1 MIIYNEQIIKLEKS
15 DEKGMLNAK
24 TMDNYIE
31 KALKA
36 TCKIYVS
43 NGFGS
48 GFFCLIQYLENDNT
62 LLPVLITCY
71 HVLEHDLDK
80 DEIEIIINK
89 NYKSISL
96 KERKIWKS
104 KELDFVCIEI
114 KKEQDGIKDFYH
126 YDKDIF
132 IKNYLDKK
140 VLTFG
145 INKNDRELGFSNGNI
160 KKDNNSFFE
169 YTCNTTPGCSGGCIV
184 KQSNNYVIGIHQG
197 AIVQNNGK
205 EMYLNQGIYIRD
217 IIKRIKKDN
226 SNYIENLEQILNL
239 QNNGNELLKILDN
252 DCFFFKINPE
262 NLKLDDTVQK
272 LLFEVSRDKLYN
284 DVRQQ
289 LNAIFHKVRNNIN
302 KKTPKQLREFKFKNY
317 INEKLTEF
325 NELFN
330 NICEE
335 DFHQLQNYLKTL
347 IQVIKKQLTSFFEAS
362 IFRIIQDKFI
372 NTIIYPKNV
381 QELLIEQ
388 NIPNLIE
395 GKEYS
400 LYFNLKEYKV
410 LALDDNKVT
419 LPGLTVQRTK
429 IRDGEKDGA
438 QKFHDKLLN
447 IEKIDATFDPNS
459 MEIKLRDDKIYY
471 RKDSHIG
478 CLRIDYKDP
487 FIKFFKGEFNKINK
501 PYYRNYYID
510 IYYDEIFIN
519 LPENFEFDIL
529 EGNNLRFNKIS
540 YHELVISAIY
550 NQTLKVINIDESGN
564 AVISKIS
571 IKPKNEAF

>member
-1 MIIYNEQIIKLEKS
+1 
-15 DEKGMLNAK
+15 
-24 TMDNYIE
+24 
-31 KALKA
+31 
-36 TCKIYVS
+36 
-43 NGFGS
+43 
-48 GFFCLIQYLENDNT
+48 
-62 LLPVLITCY
+62 
-71 HVLEHDLDK
+71 
-80 DEIEIIINK
+80 
-89 NYKSISL
+89 
-96 KERKIWKS
+96 
-104 KELDFVCIEI
+104 
-114 KKEQDGIKDFYH
+114 
-126 YDKDIF
+126 
-132 IKNYLDKK
+132 
-140 VLTFG
+140 
-145 INKNDRELGFSNGNI
+145 
-160 KKDNNSFFE
+160 
-169 YTCNTTPGCSGGCIV
+169 
-184 KQSNNYVIGIHQG
+184 
-197 AIVQNNGK
+197 
-205 EMYLNQGIYIRD
+205 MYLNQGIYIRD

-302 KKTPKQLREFKFKNY
+302 KKTPKQLREFKVKNY

-438 QKFHDKLLN
+438 QKFHDKLL
-447 IEKIDATFDPNS
+447 I
-459 MEIKLRDDKIYY
+459 
-471 RKDSHIG
+471 
-478 CLRIDYKDP
+478 
-487 FIKFFKGEFNKINK
+487 FF
-501 PYYRNYYID
+501 
-510 IYYDEIFIN
+510 
-519 LPENFEFDIL
+519 
-529 EGNNLRFNKIS
+529 
-540 YHELVISAIY
+540 
-550 NQTLKVINIDESGN
+550 
-564 AVISKIS
+564 
-571 IKPKNEAF
+571 